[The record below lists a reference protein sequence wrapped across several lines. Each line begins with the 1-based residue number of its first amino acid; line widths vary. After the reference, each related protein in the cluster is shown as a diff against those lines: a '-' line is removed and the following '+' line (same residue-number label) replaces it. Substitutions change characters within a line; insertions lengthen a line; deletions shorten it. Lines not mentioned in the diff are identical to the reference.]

1 VSTFE
6 EWNRQALDELGIDPE
21 TLDRELVLAVARD
34 VAHSVTRRAAPLATY
49 LLGVAVG
56 RGASAADAA
65 ARLTRL
71 ADVWLARGPQL

>member
-1 VSTFE
+1 MSTFE